1 MPACLLVAP
10 CTRWQETARGTAE
23 TLWERRQVGLSGEA
37 LAQEDCMGSLLLGG
51 CGQGAP
57 LGSMGPAGRRE
68 INGHLYQKE

>member
-37 LAQEDCMGSLLLGG
+37 LAQEDCMGFLLLGG

-57 LGSMGPAGRRE
+57 LGSMDPAGRRE